1 MMCNGKAGVALSITA
16 LALLAYSILALYGM
30 EYLFDGNHFQAI
42 GIWLVGSIILSTSIY
57 YMCKS
62 KANRNKRNGLLIEI
76 PSMIAAI
83 IILLAGSIPFT
94 MFVSVIRQEKM
105 FVNSITE
112 TANHVRAVDS
122 CYQVYANN
130 RISQYEKR
138 LISYNYKTNAIRSRV
153 NSLKRRL
160 IPENTDSISHERKE
174 WLSGLN
180 SVSIWNI
187 STAKNFHYV
196 MMACE
201 DWCEQYR
208 QRSSIFYEGEDTT
221 HFEYDKSVIASQS
234 AYVNLRIPHSPDTIG
249 LLVAGICIL
258 GILTTYFYIRRPRNR
273 YSGHHR

>member
-1 MMCNGKAGVALSITA
+1 MSSGKAGVALSITT

-30 EYLFDGNHFQAI
+30 EYLFDGDHLLAI
-42 GIWLVGSIILSTSIY
+42 AIWLIGSIILSISTY

-62 KANRNKRNGLLIEI
+62 KANRNKRNGLLIEV
-76 PSMIAAI
+76 PSLLVAI
-83 IILLAGSIPFT
+83 VILLAGSIPFT
-94 MFVSVIRQEKM
+94 MFVSVIRQENT

-112 TANHVRAVDS
+112 TANHVRAIDS
-122 CYQVYANN
+122 CYQVFANN
-130 RISQYEKR
+130 RIDQYEKY
-138 LISYNYKTNAIRSRV
+138 LISHNYKTTAIRLRV

-174 WLSGLN
+174 WLGRLN

-221 HFEYDKSVIASQS
+221 RFEYDKSVMASQS
-234 AYVNLRIPHSPDTIG
+234 TYANLRIPHSPDTFG
-249 LLVAGICIL
+249 LLAAIICIV

>member
-1 MMCNGKAGVALSITA
+1 MMCNGKAGVALSITT

-42 GIWLVGSIILSTSIY
+42 GIWLVGSIILSASTY

-76 PSMIAAI
+76 PSMIVAI
-83 IILLAGSIPFT
+83 IILFAGSIPFT
-94 MFVSVIRQEKM
+94 MFVSVIRQEKT

-138 LISYNYKTNAIRSRV
+138 LISYNYKNTAIRSRV

-160 IPENTDSISHERKE
+160 IPRIRTPSLMSAKSGWAGSIQSVFGTSPLQRISIMSWWLAKIGVNNTDNGHPSFTRGKTRPI
-174 WLSGLN
+174 LSMTN
-180 SVSIWNI
+180 
-187 STAKNFHYV
+187 
-196 MMACE
+196 
-201 DWCEQYR
+201 
-208 QRSSIFYEGEDTT
+208 
-221 HFEYDKSVIASQS
+221 QS
-234 AYVNLRIPHSPDTIG
+234 
-249 LLVAGICIL
+249 
-258 GILTTYFYIRRPRNR
+258 
-273 YSGHHR
+273 